1 MGHQRPEFEG
11 GELLEE
17 RSRMQL
23 GAFEKVF
30 EQRFEI
36 GQVIVRNNRMQ
47 FRVDKE
53 AQMALTILKHEQDN

>member
-1 MGHQRPEFEG
+1 MLH
-11 GELLEE
+11 
-17 RSRMQL
+17 